1 MSSLNK
7 GSDLCEEEFPEI
19 KHSNLNIYSYG
30 LGEFIMQTF
39 TIAFGAYVFYFYEV
53 EIGLNS
59 WLVALGFIIYAVWNA
74 INDPLVGYIC
84 DRPFFF
90 TKKWGRR
97 FPWII
102 SSIFPSILFYV
113 LVFAPPS
120 LDPKEGQWI
129 IFGWLV
135 LSTCIFDTAFSFVFV
150 NSNALFA
157 DKFRN
162 ADERRKVSGI
172 NMTLG
177 YIGIAIGSII
187 PPLIINYGVKQ
198 SFINHAWALV
208 FVALIAALFMIP
220 GMREDKVT
228 IDRYL
233 RKCDTPEAQKEKL
246 SFLSTFLA
254 AIKQKNFSA
263 YAILF
268 LGYAVLRIC
277 LLSSL
282 QYGIRYILKMPSSVA
297 SLLMG
302 SFLLG
307 SLISIPIWVIFAR
320 KKKDNR
326 KVMIITAIAS
336 SIFALPMI
344 FLNDFIGW
352 IIILFLWG
360 IGIAG
365 MFIIRAVVFADIID
379 ESVAETGKR
388 NEGMYNGFY
397 IFINRLSI
405 VIQAVIFAIVHEL
418 TGFVEGA
425 DTQSELALW
434 GIRLSM
440 TVIPVFFLLA
450 GTVIFWKYYDL
461 KPQKLNQI
469 KLKLKELDL

>member
-1 MSSLNK
+1 MSSLDND
-7 GSDLCEEEFPEI
+7 SELCEEEIPEI
-19 KHSNLNIYSYG
+19 LHSNWNLYSYG
-30 LGEFIMQTF
+30 LGEFIMQIF
-39 TIAFGAYVFYFYEV
+39 SIAFGAYVFYFYEA

-59 WLVALGFIIYAVWNA
+59 WIVALGFIIYAIWNA
-74 INDPLVGYIC
+74 INDPLAGFIC

-113 LVFAPPS
+113 LIFTPPNV
-120 LDPKEGQWI
+120 DPKEGQWI
-129 IFGWLV
+129 IFSWLV
-135 LSTCIFDTAFSFVFV
+135 FATCLFDTTFSFVFV

-162 ADERRKVSGI
+162 EDERRKASGI

-177 YIGIAIGSII
+177 YIGLAIGSIV

-198 SFINHAWALV
+198 SFINQAWALV
-208 FVALIAALFMIP
+208 LVALISAFFMIP
-220 GMREDKVT
+220 GMREDQIT

-233 RKCDTPEAQKEKL
+233 RRCDELKAKKEKV
-246 SFLSTFLA
+246 SFIGTFFSA
-254 AIKQKNFSA
+254 FKQKNFTVFV
-263 YAILF
+263 ILF
-268 LGYAVLRIC
+268 LGYNVLRTC
-277 LLSSL
+277 LLASL
-282 QYGIRYILKMPSSVA
+282 QYGIRYILKMPSAVA
-297 SLLMG
+297 SLIMAG
-302 SFLLG
+302 FLLG
-307 SLISIPIWVIFAR
+307 SLVSIPIWVIWAR

-326 KVMIITAIAS
+326 KVMIITAIFS

-344 FLNDFIGW
+344 IINDLIGW

-360 IGIAG
+360 VGIAG

-379 ESVAETGKR
+379 ESVVQTGKR

-397 IFINRLSI
+397 IFISRFAV
-405 VIQAVIFAIVHEL
+405 VIQAIIFAMVHQL

-425 DTQSELALW
+425 DTQSDLALW

-440 TVIPVFFLLA
+440 AVIPVFFLLIGA
-450 GTVIFWKYYDL
+450 IIFWKYYDL
-461 KPQKLNQI
+461 TPEKLEQI
-469 KLKLKELDL
+469 KQKLKELNL